1 MTTPHNLSDLPP
13 SCINI
18 STHRRFVRI
27 DDATEESEQCYLT
40 FDGTPEGFRWLAR
53 HFESLANSASQHGTA
68 SNIVAPWDFENA
80 PIDLKDWDSMDF
92 TCHRQT
98 S

>member
-1 MTTPHNLSDLPP
+1 M
-13 SCINI
+13 
-18 STHRRFVRI
+18 VRI

-53 HFESLANSASQHGTA
+53 HFESLANSASRHGSA

-80 PIDLKDWDSMDF
+80 PIDLKGWDSMDF
-92 TCHRQT
+92 TCRKRID
-98 S
+98 